1 MGGRGEGWAGRL
13 CRRLRLRNKPPQ
25 TPCVRPVCGPV
36 VSWADWGAP
45 QGLVGLSRGN
55 QGSLQPLA
63 HHHGEADEPQGG
75 DTQGFGQLRLR
86 TKGRGVASAGQL
98 VTDSEGHSGR
108 RDRGSG
114 RRPQG
119 RGRSEPR
126 SAGWRQWHS
135 GFFFYFFWLEMTF
148 LRCRSN
154 SMCGGRFINCCFE
167 GLRSRSVLVVYLRF
181 CMGGYFCFLVDK
193 NVLPIPLSTEVAKS

>member
-1 MGGRGEGWAGRL
+1 M
-13 CRRLRLRNKPPQ
+13 
-25 TPCVRPVCGPV
+25 CGPV

-55 QGSLQPLA
+55 QGSPQPLA

-75 DTQGFGQLRLR
+75 DTQGFGQPRLR
-86 TKGRGVASAGQL
+86 TNGQGVASAESCCQSPA
-98 VTDSEGHSGR
+98 DSEGHSGR

-126 SAGWRQWHS
+126 SAPLAGDS
-135 GFFFYFFWLEMTF
+135 GTLGFFLFFWLEMTF

-154 SMCGGRFINCCFE
+154 SVCGGRFINCCFE